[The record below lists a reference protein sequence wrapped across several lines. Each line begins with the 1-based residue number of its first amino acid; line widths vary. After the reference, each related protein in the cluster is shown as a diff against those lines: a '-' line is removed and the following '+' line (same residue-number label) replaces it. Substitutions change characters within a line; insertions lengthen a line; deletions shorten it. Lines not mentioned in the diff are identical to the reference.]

1 MAQSK
6 KGKTVQASTVKE
18 AARAVTALRKT
29 IGLPTEPLAREIAAK
44 LRDLSIEKNALIEWD
59 IRVLRPGEEVEAL
72 CNCHCYA

>member
-1 MAQSK
+1 MAQAK
-6 KGKTVQASTVKE
+6 KGTTIQKSTVKD

-29 IGLPTEPLAREIAAK
+29 IGLPTEPLAREIATR
-44 LRDLSIEKNALIEWD
+44 LRQLSIEKNALIEWD